1 MGMRVNHNADAS
13 LPQDDVACACAKT
26 FHRAILRQMADAVGK
41 VDVRCEGGVVTL
53 TLSGDFG
60 LSGVFPNLTDAEK
73 AIEADAGSVRY
84 ETGSLDKWD
93 GSLVAAL
100 NSFERH
106 AREKTRGI
114 DRSGLPVKL
123 RSMLEMADN
132 GGKIVEAAESV
143 PCDPFSKVGVRTTRA
158 WRDFLD
164 FLDFSGLTTIAF
176 FDLVRGRSKMRWR
189 DFWATMQSV
198 SVEALGIVALISFLV
213 GLIIAFLGAVVLRRF
228 GAQFAIAYLVGYGIL
243 REMGAIMTGV
253 IMAGRTGAAFAA
265 QLGSMKVSEEI
276 DALKTMGISPVEFLV
291 LPRVVTLVL
300 MMPIL
305 TVFADIVGI
314 FGGYLVAVGMMGV
327 PSGQFF
333 TGLDFVAGPGDF
345 FLGLF
350 KGMVFGVLVAVS
362 GCLRGMQCGRSA
374 DDVGIAATKAVVLG
388 ITLLI
393 FANAVID
400 SVAAHFNI

>member
-1 MGMRVNHNADAS
+1 
-13 LPQDDVACACAKT
+13 
-26 FHRAILRQMADAVGK
+26 MAFPALALKPSSALDEQHMAGECGK
-41 VDVRCEGGVVTL
+41 VDIRCEGGVVTL
-53 TLSGDFG
+53 ALSGDFS
-60 LSGVFPNLTDAEK
+60 LSGSFPDMTAAE
-73 AIEADAGSVRY
+73 AAVVANVSTVRY
-84 ETGSLDKWD
+84 EAVALGRWD

-100 NSFERH
+100 SSLERT
-106 AREKTRGI
+106 ARGKSCTI
-114 DRSGLPVKL
+114 DRRDLPAKL

-132 GGKIVEAAESV
+132 GGRIVEAVEV
-143 PCDPFSKVGVRTTRA
+143 IPRDPFSQVGMKTTRA

-164 FLDFSGLTTIAF
+164 FLDFSGLTIIAF
-176 FDLVRGRSKMRWR
+176 YGLVRGRSKMRWR
-189 DFWATMQSV
+189 DFWATMQGL

-228 GAQFAIAYLVGYGIL
+228 GAQFAIAYLVGYGVL

-276 DALKTMGISPVEFLV
+276 DALKTMGISPIEFLV

-305 TVFADIVGI
+305 TVFADIIGI
-314 FGGYLVAVGMMGV
+314 FGGYLVAVIMMGV

-333 TGLDFVAGPGDF
+333 TGLDFVVGPKDF
-345 FLGLF
+345 ALGLV
-350 KGMVFGVLVAVS
+350 KSMVFGVVIATS

-374 DDVGIAATKAVVLG
+374 DDVGVAATKAVVLG

-393 FANAVID
+393 LANAIID
-400 SVAAHFNI
+400 FIAAHFNL

>member
-1 MGMRVNHNADAS
+1 MTGE
-13 LPQDDVACACAKT
+13 
-26 FHRAILRQMADAVGK
+26 GK
-41 VDVRCEGGVVTL
+41 MEIIRSEDVVTL
-53 TLSGDFG
+53 LFCGDFS
-60 LSGVFPNLTDAEK
+60 LSKGFPETSGAEN
-73 AIEADAGSVRY
+73 ALADSARTLRY
-84 ETGSLDKWD
+84 NTTELGQWD
-93 GSLVAAL
+93 GSLVAAI
-100 NSFERH
+100 NSL
-106 AREKTRGI
+106 EKTARARKIDI
-114 DRSGLPVKL
+114 DRQGLPDKL
-123 RSMLEMADN
+123 HAMLEMTDS
-132 GGKIVEAAESV
+132 GGRAVEAAAV
-143 PCDPFSKVGVRTTRA
+143 IPRDPFSQVGVHTTRV

-164 FLDFSGLTTIAF
+164 FLDFAGLTTIAF
-176 FDLVRGRSKMRWR
+176 VDLLRGRSKMRLR
-189 DFWATMQSV
+189 DFWATMQNV
-198 SVEALGIVALISFLV
+198 SVEALGIVTLISFLV
-213 GLIIAFLGAVVLRRF
+213 GLIIAFLGAVVLKRF

-300 MMPIL
+300 MMPLL

-314 FGGYLVAVGMMGV
+314 FGGYLVAVIMMGV

-333 TGLDFVAGPGDF
+333 TGLDFVVGSKDF
-345 FLGLF
+345 FLGLV
-350 KGMVFGVLVAVS
+350 KSMVFGVLIATS

-374 DDVGIAATKAVVLG
+374 DDVGVAATKAVVLG

-400 SVAAHFNI
+400 FVAAHFDI